1 MSKPSSR
8 GRIGTSLS
16 RREREI
22 LRRLCQGWPN
32 KIIARELNMAE
43 GTCEAHVRRIMKK
56 INARSR
62 TDVLLFAG
70 NDLSNCRNE

>member
-1 MSKPSSR
+1 
-8 GRIGTSLS
+8 
-16 RREREI
+16 
-22 LRRLCQGWPN
+22 
-32 KIIARELNMAE
+32 MAE